1 MRRGFQKMPI
11 VSLQG
16 VLCAPWRLLLSTPT
30 ENEVLTLFQISGV
43 QEDRRSDCHCQLIGH
58 VLLKRR

>member
-1 MRRGFQKMPI
+1 MRRGFQKMPL
-11 VSLQG
+11 VTRG
-16 VLCAPWRLLLSTPT
+16 FCAPPGGFSYPTSTK
-30 ENEVLTLFQISGV
+30 NEVLTLSQISGV